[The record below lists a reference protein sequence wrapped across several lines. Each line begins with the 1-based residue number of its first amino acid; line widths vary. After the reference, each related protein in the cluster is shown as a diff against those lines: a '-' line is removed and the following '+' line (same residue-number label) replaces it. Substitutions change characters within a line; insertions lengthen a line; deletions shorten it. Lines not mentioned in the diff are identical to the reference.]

1 MTGAHAVADS
11 QVLLRDHLVARQH
24 RLQTTRLDDRIAA
37 LHALD
42 HAGDEVF
49 LARQEI
55 VQDLLALGVA
65 DLLQYHLLGGL
76 GADPA
81 ELHALNRLLDEFA
94 DLHLGV
100 DLVRFVQLVLLGR
113 HFDVLHR

>member
-1 MTGAHAVADS
+1 M
-11 QVLLRDHLVARQH
+11 
-24 RLQTTRLDDRIAA
+24 
-37 LHALD
+37 
-42 HAGDEVF
+42 F

-81 ELHALNRLLDEFA
+81 PLHAFNRLLDEFA
-94 DLHLGV
+94 DLHVRV

-113 HFDVLHR
+113 HFDVLIVYDLPASKKGKLSRRGVNGRANVDILVEALLGR